1 MEKLSERGNKSSRPR
16 RGWNGSGLPSPWC
29 GLKEGKGAGA
39 EEGLCFGLERRQDPP
54 LSSCSAVDQS
64 FLSGVGQGLCL
75 INQQSSELGH
85 QECSTGWVLWSPLY
99 DAGSE
104 QTGWKRGWLVCGSSL
119 LKSEVTDLSCA
130 LCEAVSPT
138 SGVRGVREY
147 DGEKV

>member
-1 MEKLSERGNKSSRPR
+1 MLRTGKKAGSSTILLLCCRPELSVWGEP
-16 RGWNGSGLPSPWC
+16 GSWPSC
-29 GLKEGKGAGA
+29 KGA
-39 EEGLCFGLERRQDPP
+39 
-54 LSSCSAVDQS
+54 QS
-64 FLSGVGQGLCL
+64 TGLCL
-75 INQQSSELGH
+75 VNQQRSELGH

-104 QTGWKRGWLVCGSSL
+104 QRGWLVCGSSL
-119 LKSEVTDLSCA
+119 LKSQVTDLSYA